1 VATGADD
8 VFITADSSIVE
19 AERLLPLAMSRDT
32 TAGEVIWSGRY
43 LINPWDAHGLV
54 ALDAHPRIA
63 A

>member
-1 VATGADD
+1 
-8 VFITADSSIVE
+8 
-19 AERLLPLAMSRDT
+19 MSRDT